1 MRSTT
6 AYVSARP
13 RYGLVDVVGLMIR
26 ELPMMIGVF
35 LLIFILGA
43 AAVWF
48 TQKKAYT
55 ATASVFAGV
64 GQEYVY
70 QPRVGTAER
79 GQAPQVDEV
88 VQAEAA
94 IIRSQEVKR
103 RVVRALGVEAFQSR
117 PSTQP
122 AAKQEAD
129 AIKAMDDGLG
139 VGVAPSNPVISV
151 TYEANDA
158 ATAARI
164 LNAVLQQY
172 LAYRR
177 EVVFQSGDTRAIDAQ
192 RQAFESE
199 LADADDA
206 YDQFLVS
213 NDIGDFATAKATLAA
228 TYQTIF
234 AERLSVQGQLNQAS
248 QRLATL
254 VAQQQGAPAE
264 IALQQDL
271 NVAAQDQVLQLR
283 TEREQLLSR
292 YQPDAQ
298 PVRDIDA
305 RIAQL
310 QGYVGGGDTV
320 GVKEVRTGP
329 NPVWVELETTRI
341 NTQAER
347 DSLSARLAVLD
358 RQVADIRARQLR
370 LTQIESENATLAG
383 NREVLSASV
392 REFQQRATQSRA
404 DNELVRAG
412 ADNVRVIEGAQ
423 EPSRGKSLRI
433 PLLAGV
439 FLLAGFTAL
448 CIGLLRVFTRSGFV
462 TPGSA
467 GRTLEMPVLAVA
479 PMKAR

>member
-1 MRSTT
+1 MRST
-6 AYVSARP
+6 AYVTARP
-13 RYGLVDVVGLMIR
+13 RYGVLDVIGLLLR
-26 ELPMMIGVF
+26 ELLLMIGVF
-35 LLIFILGA
+35 LLIFAIGA
-43 AAVWF
+43 GAVLML
-48 TQKKAYT
+48 KKSYT
-55 ATASVFAGV
+55 ATASVFAGI

-79 GQAPQVDEV
+79 GQAPNVDEV

-94 IIRSQEVKR
+94 ILRSQEVKR
-103 RVVRALGVEAFQSR
+103 RVVRALGVAAFQNGK

-129 AIKAMDDGLG
+129 AIKAMDGALE
-139 VGVAPSNPVISV
+139 VGVAPSSPIVQVS
-151 TYEANDA
+151 YEADDP
-158 ATAARI
+158 ATAAKI

-172 LAYRR
+172 LLRRR
-177 EVVFQSGDTRAIDAQ
+177 EVFQSGDAAAIEAQ
-192 RQAFESE
+192 QEVFQAE
-199 LADADDA
+199 LSDADQA

-228 TYQTIF
+228 SYQAIF

-254 VAQQQGAPAE
+254 VAQQQSTPAE

-271 NVAAQDQVLQLR
+271 NIAAQDQILQLR

-298 PVRDIDA
+298 PVRDIEA
-305 RIAQL
+305 RITQL
-310 QGYVGGGDTV
+310 QGYVGGGNTV
-320 GVKEVRTGP
+320 GPKEVRTGP

-347 DSLSARLAVLD
+347 DSLAARLAVLD
-358 RQVADIRARQLR
+358 RQVADLSNRQAR
-370 LTQIESENATLAG
+370 LTQIESENANLAG

-392 REFQQRATQSRA
+392 REFQQRATQTRA

-423 EPSRGKSLRI
+423 EPSSGKSLKL
-433 PLLAGV
+433 PLLAAV

-448 CIGLLRVFTRSGFV
+448 CVGLLRVFTRPGFV